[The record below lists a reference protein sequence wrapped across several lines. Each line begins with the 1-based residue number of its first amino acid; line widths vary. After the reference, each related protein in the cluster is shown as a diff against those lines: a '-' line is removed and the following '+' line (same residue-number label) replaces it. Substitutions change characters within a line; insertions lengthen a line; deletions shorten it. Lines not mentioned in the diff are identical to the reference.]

1 MENTKKMQ
9 IDQIIEKIKTYP
21 VIPVFY
27 HDDVEV
33 CKQVLKACYDGG
45 IRVFEFVNRGKN
57 AEANFKALV
66 DYKKDAMP
74 ELTLGIGT
82 ILDPATAE
90 SFLALG
96 TEFLVSPIFVAE
108 LAEIAKANNCLWI
121 PGCMTPT
128 EIANAM
134 FAGCGFVKLFPGETL
149 GTGFLKGI
157 KPLFPT
163 MKFMPTGGVD
173 VEESNIKNWFA
184 AGVTSVGMGSKL
196 FKQQD
201 GEYNLEEISANC
213 RKVLGWATA

>member
-1 MENTKKMQ
+1 MENTNKMQ
-9 IDQIIEKIKTYP
+9 NDQIIEKIKAYP

-45 IRVFEFVNRGKN
+45 IRVFEFVNRGEN

-66 DYKKDAMP
+66 DYKKEAMP

-82 ILDPATAE
+82 ILDRAAAE
-90 SFLALG
+90 SCLALG

-108 LAEIAKANNCLWI
+108 LAETAKANNCLWI

-157 KPLFPT
+157 KPLFPN

-173 VEESNIKNWFA
+173 VEENNIKNWFA

-201 GEYNLEEISANC
+201 GQYNLEEISANC